1 MNKIQLLYVKN
12 IITRK
17 KNVVQQQLYFFMIL
31 ENIGY
36 DKAVDVLWA
45 GEDGEWHT
53 LAAEFHSTH
62 SDNKEY
68 WSANVQFRLS
78 ANHSL
83 PGNIQ
88 FALRY
93 RVSGEQLWDNK
104 NGLNYFSEADSGVR
118 VIENNPLLHID
129 FEPRLSNGQRMVPI
143 TVAVDKS
150 LNAKKVYVHWT
161 TDNWQHT
168 HKRPCQYQRNYW
180 NNSLRSNARN
190 PNQYGTQIWQ
200 GHIKAGQAYRFQYYL
215 TCQSG
220 EQVFSDTNFG
230 SNYLV
235 QRKQLKVMIL
245 NLHCYQEEQQDDK
258 FSQIAKA
265 IDELKVDIVC
275 FQEVAENWND
285 GEGDWDSN
293 SAKIINDR
301 LISPYHIY
309 TDWSHLGFEKYR
321 EGVAILSRYP
331 MSEQEQDSQYVSN
344 SHDIY
349 SIHSRKVVA
358 AQIQVPYIGLIN
370 VFSAHLSWWED
381 GFKEQFEK
389 LRNWASGK
397 QTKYIKATL
406 LCGDFNITAGSE
418 GYHQVVNADEYD
430 DQYLA
435 ANDRGLFEKIFRVND
450 PHWKDYLTDDYRIDY
465 IFKNKDSD
473 LFVVTAKVLFTEQ
486 DYGRVSD
493 HVGYLMAFEP
503 NYNNKG

>member
-12 IITRK
+12 IITRRK
-17 KNVVQQQLYFFMIL
+17 SIVQQQLYFFMML

-36 DKAVDVLWA
+36 DKTVDILWA
-45 GEDGEWHT
+45 GEDGEWHA
-53 LAAEFHSTH
+53 LAAKFHSTQSH
-62 SDNKEY
+62 DKEY
-68 WSANVQFRLS
+68 WFANIQFRLS
-78 ANHSL
+78 ANHSI

-93 RVSGEQLWDNK
+93 QISGEQFWDNK
-104 NGLNYFSEADSGVR
+104 NGLNHSSEADSGVK
-118 VIENNPLLHID
+118 VVEDHPLLHID
-129 FEPRLSNGQRMVPI
+129 FKPCLDDGQRIVPI

-150 LNAKKVYVHWT
+150 LKAEKVYVHWT
-161 TDNWQHT
+161 IDDWQHI
-168 HKRPCQYQRNYW
+168 HKSPCKYRKNYW
-180 NNSLRSNARN
+180 NSSLRSNARN

-200 GHIKAGQAYRFQYYL
+200 GLIKAGQAYRLQYYL
-215 TCQSG
+215 SYESQGQIFT
-220 EQVFSDTNFG
+220 DTNFG
-230 SNYLV
+230 SNYSIN
-235 QRKQLKVMIL
+235 RKQLKVLIL
-245 NLHCYQEEQQDDK
+245 NLHCYQEEKQDYK

-265 IDELKVDIVC
+265 INELEVDIVC

-293 SAKIINDR
+293 SAKIINDH
-301 LISPYHIY
+301 LLEPYHIY

-331 MSEQEQDSQYVSN
+331 LSKQEGKYVSS
-344 SHDIY
+344 SHDSY

-358 AQIQVPYIGLIN
+358 VQIRVPYVGSIN

-381 GFKEQFEK
+381 GFQEQFEK
-389 LRNWASGK
+389 LRDWALAK
-397 QTKYIKATL
+397 HTKHTKATL

-418 GYHQVVNADEYD
+418 GYHQVVNSNEYD

-435 ANDRGLFEKIFRVND
+435 ANAQGLFEKIFRVND
-450 PHWKDYLTDDYRIDY
+450 PHWQDYLTDDYRIDY

-473 LFVVTAKVLFTEQ
+473 LFVVTAKALFTEQ

-503 NYNNKG
+503 K